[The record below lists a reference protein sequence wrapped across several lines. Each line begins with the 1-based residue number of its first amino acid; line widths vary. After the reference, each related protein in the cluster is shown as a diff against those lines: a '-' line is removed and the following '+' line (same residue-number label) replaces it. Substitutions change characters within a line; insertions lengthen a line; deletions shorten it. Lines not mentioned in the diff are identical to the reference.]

1 MGNEYNHETMI
12 NILSKFE
19 NIGPSHMSAPNDEGG
34 LGYSGHCFPKD
45 TEAFLEFSDSDILR
59 QVIKTN
65 NKLRGLDDNTR
76 NN

>member
-45 TEAFLEFSDSDILR
+45 TEAFLNFSNSEIIK
-59 QVIKTN
+59 QVIETN
-65 NKLRGLDDNTR
+65 NRLRGAKSKR
-76 NN
+76 